1 MELSHHDKMRDLEKN
16 FFKQASNIES
26 IHKAKIEK
34 ILKNA
39 SSTAQRNVQEQETCT
54 ETQNKQLMSELRNFH
69 KELDNLKKDRR
80 HFVEENK
87 VLYRDVSLAEESL
100 EQYHNVNQQQNEKI
114 RVAKEKI
121 EFLKSFI
128 SQEAIK
134 YTKELELEKYRH
146 QALIRE
152 YQINIKELKQFLLE
166 KSEEQKALRMLAN
179 KILRQREDL
188 EEFFLDSIEQIK
200 EKGGEESG
208 GKYRERVDIAELK
221 REDREKILRI
231 VFAKINNG
239 SKAGVWDKGN
249 EERE

>member
-1 MELSHHDKMRDLEKN
+1 MRDQEKN

-26 IHKAKIEK
+26 IHKARIEN

-39 SSTAQRNVQEQETCT
+39 SSNAQRSVQEQETCT
-54 ETQNKQLMSELRNFH
+54 ETQNKQLMSELRTFH

-87 VLYRDVSLAEESL
+87 VFVRDISLAEESL
-100 EQYHNVNQQQNEKI
+100 EQYHSVNQQQNEKI

-134 YTKELELEKYRH
+134 FTKDLELEKYRH
-146 QALIRE
+146 QALIKE
-152 YQINIKELKQFLLE
+152 YEGQIGSLKEFLLE
-166 KSEEQKALRMLAN
+166 KSEEQKGLRMLAN

-200 EKGGEESG
+200 ENEKGGEDDA
-208 GKYRERVDIAELK
+208 GKYGERVDIAELK
-221 REDREKILRI
+221 KEDREKILRI

-239 SKAGVWDKGN
+239 SKAGMWEKGN
-249 EERE
+249 EEME